1 MELISSKQQSN
12 SLEHLLAEL
21 RRINNL
27 ITMRVQQFHDIEQ
40 DETQEEFRG
49 LFISEEE
56 IAELLADPTL
66 FLTNRYAA
74 ELELVPPVE
83 IPTDVEPNQSRL
95 SRLQA
100 AFKLSAFEIDVIL
113 ITLAPELD
121 LRYERLFSF
130 LQNDVTRRR
139 PGVDLML
146 RLLCDGLAAQIAARQ
161 FFDPH
166 SPLFRYGLIEYS
178 DDKATGLLARNLKLN
193 EGVIAYL
200 LGQNNLDLRVR
211 DFAQFVNYNS
221 VFDDLLNTPEIT
233 RESERLLQLA
243 EEDSNFV
250 CLLSGLDETLKFNL
264 ATSVCEKLNR
274 PIIKFDVSLVI
285 NNQKIT
291 ALLPILNRE
300 LSLFQA
306 ALYCVSYES
315 LLKEEAAVQEVKRQ
329 VDQFLSEVKE
339 LCFISTT
346 NGLVPLTAGRDRYEF
361 FVELPLPGYSE
372 RQRLWESQLKQQLG
386 VYSVAGLDLEVL
398 SSRFRLNSGQ
408 IINAVATACNMAR
421 WRGDEMPTLADL
433 EAACRQHS
441 NQKLSTLARKI
452 TPKYKWDDIVLPA
465 DQFRMLREIYAQV
478 SHRTLVYEK
487 WGFDRKLS
495 MGKGLNVIFAG
506 PSGTGKTMS
515 AEIIAHELGMD
526 LYKID
531 LSNVVSKYIGETEKN
546 LEKIFNE
553 ARESNGI
560 LFFDEADSIFGKR
573 SEVKD
578 AHDRYANIET
588 GYLLQKMEEYD
599 GIVVLA
605 TNLRKN
611 LDDAFVRRMHF
622 VIEYPFPEEI
632 DRLEIWRKAFPRE
645 VPISDSV
652 DLNFMARQFK
662 LAGGNIK
669 NIALASAFLAADDV
683 DGKTELKVEMEH
695 VVRATRREYQKMGKL
710 ITEAD
715 FGQYL
720 KMLRS

>member
-1 MELISSKQQSN
+1 MEATTTKQN

-21 RRINNL
+21 RRINSL
-27 ITMRVQQFHDIEQ
+27 ITLRVQQFRDNEQ
-40 DETQEEFRG
+40 DEAQEEFRG
-49 LFISEEE
+49 LYVSEEE

-74 ELELVPPVE
+74 ELETIAPIDTFVE
-83 IPTDVEPNQSRL
+83 IYPGQSRL
-95 SRLQA
+95 SQLQL
-100 AFKLSAFEIDVIL
+100 AFNLSAFEIDVL
-113 ITLAPELD
+113 LLTLAPELD
-121 LRYERLFSF
+121 LRYERLFAF

-139 PGVDLML
+139 PAVDLML
-146 RLLCDGLAAQIAARQ
+146 RMLCDGLAAQIAARHY
-161 FFDPH
+161 FDSH
-166 SPLFRYGLIEYS
+166 SPLFKYGLLEFA
-178 DDKATGLLARNLKLN
+178 DDKATGLLARTLKLN

-200 LGQNNLDLRVR
+200 LGQNSLDLRIR
-211 DFAQFVNYNS
+211 DFARFISTNTD
-221 VFDDLLNTPEIT
+221 FGDLLAAPKTAQQYK
-233 RESERLLQLA
+233 RLLELA
-243 EEDSNFV
+243 EQDPNFV
-250 CLLSGLDETLKFNL
+250 CLLLGLDETLKLNL
-264 ATSVCEKLNR
+264 VTTVCQNLNK
-274 PIIKFDVSLVI
+274 PIIKFDLSLLL
-285 NNQKIT
+285 NNPK
-291 ALLPILNRE
+291 ASSVLPILSRE
-300 LSLFQA
+300 VGLYQA
-306 ALYCVSYES
+306 ALYCVSYDA
-315 LLKEEAAVQEVKRQ
+315 LLKEDAIVQEVKRQ
-329 VDQFLSEVKE
+329 VDQFLSELNE
-339 LCFISTT
+339 LCFISTP
-346 NGLVPLTAGRDRYEF
+346 NGLVPLTAGRERHEF
-361 FVELPLPGYSE
+361 YLELELPGYSE

-386 VYSVAGLDLEVL
+386 IYSVAGLDLEVL
-398 SSRFRLNSGQ
+398 ASRFRLNSGQ
-408 IINAVATACNMAR
+408 IMNAVATACNMAR
-421 WRGDEMPTLADL
+421 WRGDEVPTMADL

-441 NQKLSTLARKI
+441 NQKLSSLARKI

-515 AEIIAHELGMD
+515 AEIVAHELGMD

-546 LEKIFNE
+546 LERIFNE

-622 VIEYPFPEEI
+622 VIEYPFPEEA
-632 DRLEIWRKAFPRE
+632 DRLEIWRKAFPHE
-645 VPISDSV
+645 LPLGDSV
-652 DLNFMARQFK
+652 DLPFMARQFK

-669 NIALASAFLAADDV
+669 NIALAAAFLAADDV
-683 DGKTELKVEMEH
+683 NSGSEPKVEMEH
-695 VVRATRREYQKMGKL
+695 IVRATRREYQKMGKL
-710 ITEAD
+710 ITEMD
-715 FGQYL
+715 FGSYL
-720 KMLRS
+720 QMLRS